1 MASQSKKMAKNPGE
15 ERDRVSAV
23 LDRTNSLV
31 CVLDRNGRIVR
42 FNRACEQTTG
52 YLFEELKGEHVW
64 DLLLVPEEVETVRDS
79 FKNLQAGQFS
89 NRHNNCW
96 VTKDGRRRLI
106 AWSNTAIQDED
117 GSVKYVVAVGV
128 DITDRKQ
135 AEDALIKSELER
147 AVILDVVSE
156 FVSCYDTDSRI
167 ICSNKAV
174 LEMLG
179 LPPEQVVGRRCCEA
193 MRQRTKLCEECPI
206 VAALETITE
215 RKRAEER
222 LQQRLRIEK
231 LIADISVNLIG
242 LAPNE
247 VDNGINAALRAIG
260 ELAGV
265 DRSYIFLFSGDG
277 TKMDN
282 THEWCAEGIKPQVD
296 NLKGL
301 PSEKF
306 PWWMGRLNRFE
317 PIFVSNVE
325 ELGSE
330 ARMEKEILQARNAQ
344 SVLVVPIVYDKSL
357 VGFLGFDAVR
367 AKQLWTEEDIA
378 MLKTVG
384 KVIANALQ
392 HRRMHEILRQREASL
407 ANAQRIAH
415 LGSWDWDIVHN
426 EVHWADEIYHIFG
439 LTPQELGTTY
449 EDSLKAVHPD
459 DRGFVEKS
467 IAKAFKEGKPY
478 SADYRIVLPDGSERI
493 VHAQAEVTLGETGR
507 PIKMSGTVQD
517 ITERMRIEK
526 ALRESSEQLQKA
538 VEGTIQA
545 VAKLVEMKDPY
556 TAGHQRRVAELACAI
571 AKEMGLPKDRIEGLR
586 FGALIHDVG
595 KIPVPAGIL
604 NKPGR
609 LHDAEFSL
617 IKMHPKIGYD
627 ILKDVNFPW
636 PVAQIIL
643 QHHER
648 LNGSGYPGGLF
659 GDDILLEAQ
668 ILGVADMVEAM
679 ASHRPYRP
687 AQGIDKA
694 LEQLTRDKGVLFNP
708 DVVDACL
715 RLFTRKGFNFAVN

>member
-1 MASQSKKMAKNPGE
+1 MAKNPGE

>member
-1 MASQSKKMAKNPGE
+1 M
-15 ERDRVSAV
+15 
-23 LDRTNSLV
+23 V

-64 DLLLVPEEVETVRDS
+64 DLLLVVPEEVETVRDS

-89 NRHNNCW
+89 NRRNNCW

-106 AWSNTAIQDED
+106 VWSNTAIQDED

-317 PIFVSNVE
+317 PIFVANVE
-325 ELGSE
+325 ELGPE

-378 MLKTVG
+378 MPTTVG
-384 KVIANALQ
+384 KVI
-392 HRRMHEILRQREASL
+392 
-407 ANAQRIAH
+407 
-415 LGSWDWDIVHN
+415 
-426 EVHWADEIYHIFG
+426 
-439 LTPQELGTTY
+439 
-449 EDSLKAVHPD
+449 
-459 DRGFVEKS
+459 
-467 IAKAFKEGKPY
+467 
-478 SADYRIVLPDGSERI
+478 
-493 VHAQAEVTLGETGR
+493 
-507 PIKMSGTVQD
+507 
-517 ITERMRIEK
+517 
-526 ALRESSEQLQKA
+526 
-538 VEGTIQA
+538 
-545 VAKLVEMKDPY
+545 
-556 TAGHQRRVAELACAI
+556 
-571 AKEMGLPKDRIEGLR
+571 
-586 FGALIHDVG
+586 
-595 KIPVPAGIL
+595 
-604 NKPGR
+604 
-609 LHDAEFSL
+609 
-617 IKMHPKIGYD
+617 
-627 ILKDVNFPW
+627 
-636 PVAQIIL
+636 
-643 QHHER
+643 
-648 LNGSGYPGGLF
+648 
-659 GDDILLEAQ
+659 
-668 ILGVADMVEAM
+668 
-679 ASHRPYRP
+679 
-687 AQGIDKA
+687 
-694 LEQLTRDKGVLFNP
+694 
-708 DVVDACL
+708 
-715 RLFTRKGFNFAVN
+715 